1 MATYESVR
9 YQFTGANI
17 DSASIPS
24 PTIAN
29 GTVTNTEFQTVDT
42 TTSIQT
48 QINSKFGSA
57 GGTFTGDVTLADNVD
72 LNVGNGNDMI
82 FTSNGTAGFIKGNT
96 ITVEDASGNDMATYV
111 ANGAVE
117 LFFGGSKKLETSN
130 TGATV
135 TGALTATSFSG
146 NGASLS
152 ALTAANI
159 ASPGTLPS
167 LVGTAL
173 TSLNAANLTGTY
185 AALNGGSITSINASN
200 VASGT
205 LANARLPSNI
215 SVSNVSGNGSGL
227 TNLNASNISSGT
239 INSAR
244 LPGGLGKVLQV
255 VSTNTTSQMSSTTTS
270 YTDVTGLNVSITPS
284 ATNSKV
290 LVVCNI
296 GVVDDASG
304 SNGSYGFRL
313 LRGSSAI
320 GNGSGGGQT
329 NAIAGLGQSTNNYDN
344 FMVHFLDSPN
354 TTSST
359 QYKLQFRGLYNP
371 NIRINRSQD
380 NGAPFGIA
388 SSASITAIEIGA

>member
-17 DSASIPS
+17 DSASIS
-24 PTIAN
+24 APTIAN
-29 GTVTNTEFQTVDT
+29 GSVTNTEFQTVDT
-42 TTSIQT
+42 STSIQT
-48 QINSKFGSA
+48 QLNTKFSA
-57 GGTFTGDVTLADNVD
+57 SGGTFTGNVTVADSTD
-72 LNVGNGNDMI
+72 LNIGNGNDIVIRSDGTTGYIKSNALVMEDNSGADYMT
-82 FTSNGTAGFIKGNT
+82 FTT
-96 ITVEDASGNDMATYV
+96 
-111 ANGAVE
+111 NGAVTMTH
-117 LFFGGSKKLETSN
+117 GGNTKIATSA

-135 TGALTATSFSG
+135 TGTLAATALTGTGAGITALAAG
-146 NGASLS
+146 NI
-152 ALTAANI
+152 TAG
-159 ASPGTLPS
+159 GTLPA

-185 AALNGGSITSINASN
+185 PALNGASITSLNASN
-200 VASGT
+200 LASGT
-205 LANARLPSNI
+205 IPNGRYGTPTFSGSN
-215 SVSNVSGNGSGL
+215 L
-227 TNLNASNISSGT
+227 TSLNASNISSGT

-255 VSTNTTSQMSSTTTS
+255 VSTNTQSHMSSTTSS

-296 GVVDDASG
+296 GVVDDGTG
-304 SNGSYGFRL
+304 SNGSYAFRL
-313 LRGSSAI
+313 LRAGTAI
-320 GNGSGGGQT
+320 GNGTGGGQT

-344 FMVHFLDSPN
+344 FMIHFLDSPN

-380 NGAPFGIA
+380 NNAPWGIA
-388 SSASITAIEIGA
+388 SSASITAVEIGA